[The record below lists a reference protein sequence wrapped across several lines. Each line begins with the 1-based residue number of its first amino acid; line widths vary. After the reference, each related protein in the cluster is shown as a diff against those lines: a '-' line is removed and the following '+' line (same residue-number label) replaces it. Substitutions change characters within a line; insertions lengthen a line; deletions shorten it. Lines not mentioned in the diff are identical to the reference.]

1 MSRFEGQIAWVTG
14 AGSGIGRAAAERLAE
29 EGAQVVLIGRREDA
43 LAETAAGLRGTPST
57 LPLDLSSPA
66 AVAAAFPA
74 ALEEHGVPDVVVH
87 AAGQTIVGAL
97 HDLTDDQWDRQMDVN
112 VRSIHLLTRV
122 TWEAMRAKG
131 GAIVTVASTASH
143 AAFPQDAAYCA
154 SKGAVLALTKAMALD
169 GAPHGIRVN
178 AICPGYILTPNLQGY
193 FDEQDDPAGA
203 AASAGSASP
212 LGRMGTPEEMGAV
225 IAFLASPDASFVTGA
240 SLLADGGV
248 LAQVPLS

>member
-1 MSRFEGQIAWVTG
+1 VTG

-29 EGAQVVLIGRREDA
+29 EGATVVLVGRREDA
-43 LAETAAGLRGTPST
+43 LAETAAGLRGSAST
-57 LPLDLSSPA
+57 LALDLSSPD

-74 ALEEHGVPDVVVH
+74 ALQEHGVPDVVVH

>member
-29 EGAQVVLIGRREDA
+29 EGARVVLIGRRADA

-97 HDLTDDQWDRQMDVN
+97 HDLTDDQWDRTGRRSNGSVFT
-112 VRSIHLLTRV
+112 VRTL
-122 TWEAMRAKG
+122 
-131 GAIVTVASTASH
+131 
-143 AAFPQDAAYCA
+143 AAYFLHDVEHHLHDV
-154 SKGAVLALTKAMALD
+154 GA
-169 GAPHGIRVN
+169 
-178 AICPGYILTPNLQGY
+178 
-193 FDEQDDPAGA
+193 
-203 AASAGSASP
+203 
-212 LGRMGTPEEMGAV
+212 
-225 IAFLASPDASFVTGA
+225 
-240 SLLADGGV
+240 
-248 LAQVPLS
+248 